1 MSADSVARKR
11 VLAYLAERGDHPLTP
26 RDLAKG
32 LRIPQEDYREFRLLL
47 RDMEQKGE
55 VFRQRKGRYG
65 LPARFEALN
74 GRLQITRSGDGFVI
88 PDEAGEEDVYVPGRN
103 LATGQAGD
111 RVVVRIDQRR
121 PGRNP
126 EGRIVRILD
135 RSATQTVG
143 TYHRKRGLGFV
154 VPQEPPL
161 TSEVLIPADR
171 AGGAEDGQVVLVE
184 IEDWGAKGPSPLG
197 RVTRILGRPGDPD
210 VEVLSILFGH
220 QLPLEFPA
228 GVEREAGKVARRGV
242 RPEDLT
248 SRTDFRDLLVYTIDP
263 ADAKD
268 HDDAVSVRELEDGSF
283 EVGVH
288 IADVSYYVKR
298 GSAIDREGAE
308 RGTSVY
314 LVDRVVPMLPEALS
328 NQICSLMPNEDRLVV
343 SVLFRVDSAGI
354 ILSSRVVRGVI
365 RSRYK
370 LSYEDAQS
378 LLDGREP
385 ADLQHG
391 QDGEALVTSL
401 RLLSTFAQH
410 LRAKRSAAGAID
422 FAMPEAKVELDEA
435 GEPIAI
441 HRRERLEAHRVIE
454 DLMILANET
463 VARIGETGELP
474 ILYRIHEPPSEDR
487 LEGLRSLA
495 RLFGH
500 PLPTGEIRPGDIA
513 DLVESQQGS
522 RREFL
527 VSMVALRS
535 MKKARY
541 SGKNVGHF
549 GLASDA
555 YAHFTSPIRRYPDLQ
570 VHREIVRRVVGKS
583 SAPGISSDELEA
595 TARHC
600 SERERRADA
609 AERDSVEVKT
619 IRYMERH
626 LGDEFIGTISG
637 VTGFGLFVLLD
648 DVLTEGLVRVSS
660 LVDDYYIF
668 DADSFSLT
676 GRRSRRRLRL
686 GDKVRVQVVRVDAE
700 SREIDL
706 ELLEGPLDPGREGG

>member
-1 MSADSVARKR
+1 MSAESSDRQR
-11 VLAYLAERGDHPLTP
+11 ILTYLAERADRPLKA
-26 RDLAKG
+26 RELAKG
-32 LRIPQEDYREFRLLL
+32 LRISEEDYRSFRDLL

-88 PDEAGEEDVYVPGRN
+88 PDEPGEEDVYVPAGN

-111 RVVVRIDQRR
+111 RVVVRIDKRR

-126 EGRIVRILD
+126 EGRIVRILT

-143 TYHRKRGLGFV
+143 IFHRRRGLGFV

-161 TSEVLIPADR
+161 TSEVLIPSDR
-171 AGGAEDGQVVLVE
+171 TGGAEDGQVVLVE

-220 QLPLEFPA
+220 QLPLEFPDS
-228 GVEREAGKVARRGV
+228 VEREAEKVARRGV
-242 RPEDLT
+242 RPEDVEG
-248 SRTDFRDLLVYTIDP
+248 RTDFRDLLVYTIDP

-268 HDDAVSVRELEDGSF
+268 HDDAVSVREFEDGTF
-283 EVGVH
+283 EAGVH

-298 GSAIDREGAE
+298 GSVIDREGAE

-328 NQICSLMPNEDRLVV
+328 NQICSLVPNEDRLVV
-343 SVLFRVDSAGI
+343 SVLFRVDSTGDV
-354 ILSSRVVRGVI
+354 LSHRVVRGVI
-365 RSRYK
+365 RSRFK
-370 LSYEDAQS
+370 LSYEDAQA
-378 LLDGREP
+378 LLDGDGS
-385 ADLQHG
+385 ADLKKG
-391 QDGEALVTSL
+391 PDGDALLRSL
-401 RLLSTFAQH
+401 RQLSGFAQK
-410 LRAKRSAAGAID
+410 LRARRSTAGAID
-422 FAMPEAKVELDEA
+422 FAMPEAKVELDDD

-463 VARIGETGELP
+463 VARIGENDELP

-495 RLFGH
+495 RHFGH
-500 PLPTGEIRPGDIA
+500 PLPTGEIRPRDIA
-513 DLVESQQGS
+513 DLVESQHGS
-522 RREFL
+522 RREYL
-527 VSMVALRS
+527 VSTVALRS

-549 GLASDA
+549 GLASEA
-555 YAHFTSPIRRYPDLQ
+555 YSHFTSPIRRYPDLQ
-570 VHREIVRRVVGKS
+570 VHREVVRHVTAKS
-583 SAPGISSDELEA
+583 RASQVSSNELEA
-595 TARHC
+595 MAQHC

-609 AERDSVEVKT
+609 AERDSIEVKT

-626 LGDEFIGTISG
+626 LGDEFVGTISG

-660 LVDDYYIF
+660 LVDDYYIY
-668 DADSFSLT
+668 DSDSFSLT

-706 ELLEGPLDPGREGG
+706 DLLEGPLDPDREVG